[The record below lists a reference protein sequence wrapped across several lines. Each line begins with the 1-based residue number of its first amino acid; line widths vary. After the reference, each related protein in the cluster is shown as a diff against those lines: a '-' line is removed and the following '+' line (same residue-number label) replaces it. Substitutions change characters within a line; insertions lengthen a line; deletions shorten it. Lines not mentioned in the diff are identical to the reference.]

1 VDKPLDSSIK
11 TRAAVSLSFALV
23 SAYFS
28 RAAQLY
34 LSKSPGGDFLWAM
47 RAGAELLQG
56 KDPYAH
62 SFGPYSIPYP
72 LPAAFV
78 GLPFSLFDPATGAG
92 LFFGVSVGLLTYGLM
107 VHHQTRL
114 LIFISLPFWFAL
126 VWAQWSPLA
135 MAAAFFP
142 LLMPVVLIKPQIALP
157 VAITYR
163 TRLGTYLC
171 IGVLLASLVL
181 YPKWPVVWI
190 SQIGS
195 YQRFYPW
202 TTALGPLLF
211 LALLDWRNRDAQL
224 FLIASILP
232 QRHFYDAFILWLI
245 PRTWKEIGAMSVISW
260 GAYIWKL
267 NHPSMSPTEVGTVS
281 VAFFFLPALAV
292 ILFRRYPVR
301 RIRPH

>member
-1 VDKPLDSSIK
+1 MDKPLDSSIK

-92 LFFGVSVGLLTYGLM
+92 LFFGISVGLLTYGLM

-171 IGVLLASLVL
+171 IGVLPQVL
-181 YPKWPVVWI
+181 YFI
-190 SQIGS
+190 QNG
-195 YQRFYPW
+195 
-202 TTALGPLLF
+202 
-211 LALLDWRNRDAQL
+211 QL
-224 FLIASILP
+224 FGFRKSEVINGSIRG
-232 QRHFYDAFILWLI
+232 QRHWDHFCSWRYW
-245 PRTWKEIGAMSVISW
+245 IGETEMHN
-260 GAYIWKL
+260 YFL
-267 NHPSMSPTEVGTVS
+267 LRPSYLSDTFTTHS
-281 VAFFFLPALAV
+281 FFG
-292 ILFRRYPVR
+292 LFRERGKKSVR
-301 RIRPH
+301 CQLSHGVRISGS